1 MASISAVGIAS
12 GIDPKLLGQL
22 EVNER
27 KRLEP
32 ITQQQSSYNAKL
44 TGFGTLKGSLEKLK
58 SASEEL
64 KKFDKLNTTK
74 TSEDHKT
81 FTPSTDSKASPGN
94 YVIEVQQLARAQS
107 LKSKDVSDV
116 KAQLGEPG
124 KGTRTITITQP
135 GEKKPGEK
143 EEQMLIPLK
152 DNETSLVE
160 IRDAINKQEGNVNA
174 SIIKAEDNKNYL
186 ILTSKKAGTKSVM
199 TITVQND
206 SNLNELL
213 RYTPDDKGGSGA
225 MEQVVKPANA
235 KLKVNGIFIERQ
247 TNEIKDAP
255 EGVIL
260 NLKKVSESVT
270 EQVPGKNG
278 TTETET
284 ETKVPGKNGTTETET
299 ETKVPGKNGTTETE
313 TKTKTKEV
321 VKSETLVVSR
331 DIEPMKEAI
340 KKWVDA
346 YNEVQTTFASLT
358 KFKPVAKGEVAS
370 KDNGPLLGDNT
381 LKGIKSQLTQQLLAA
396 QNVADIA
403 TLNKLGIKQ
412 KLDGTLGTLEISNEK
427 LEKNLKEK
435 PANVK
440 AFFMGDGEKTGFAT
454 QTYNLLKKTLDDHEG
469 TIATATEGINKSL
482 KTLERQAEQTERNID
497 ATMARY
503 KKQFTALDKLASSLK
518 QSELSLFQLLK

>member
-1 MASISAVGIAS
+1 MASISSVGIGS
-12 GIDPKLLGQL
+12 GMMDQNLLDKL
-22 EVNER
+22 EANER
-27 KRLEP
+27 KRLQP
-32 ITQQQSSYNAKL
+32 LTQQQSSYKAKL

-94 YVIEVQQLARAQS
+94 YVIEIKQLAKAQS
-107 LKSKDVSDV
+107 LRSTEVADV
-116 KAQLGEPG
+116 KALQGEQG
-124 KGTRTITITQP
+124 KGTRTIIIDQP
-135 GEKKPGEK
+135 GEPSKKEP
-143 EEQMLIPLK
+143 MRISISLK

-160 IRDAINKQEGNVNA
+160 IRDVINKKEGNVNA

-199 TITVQND
+199 TIKVEGDDQLG
-206 SNLNELL
+206 NLLN
-213 RYTPDDKGGSGA
+213 YTSGGKGGGTSA
-225 MEQVVKPANA
+225 MTQTVKATNA
-235 KLKVNGIFIERQ
+235 KLTVNGIEIERQ

-255 EGVIL
+255 EGITL
-260 NLKKVSESVT
+260 SLKKVSEKVT
-270 EQVPGKNG
+270 E
-278 TTETET
+278 
-284 ETKVPGKNGTTETET
+284 KVPGKSDETQ
-299 ETKVPGKNGTTETE
+299 
-313 TKTKTKEV
+313 EV
-321 VKSETLVVSR
+321 VKPETLVISR

-346 YNEVQTTFASLT
+346 YNEVQTTFDSLT
-358 KFKPVAKGEVAS
+358 KFKKVGKGEAAS
-370 KDNGPLLGDNT
+370 KDNGPLLGDGT
-381 LKGIKSQLTQQLLAA
+381 LKGIQSQLRQQLFAA
-396 QNVADIA
+396 QKVVDIA

-412 KLDGTLGTLEISNEK
+412 KLDGTLEISNEK

-454 QTYNLLKKTLDDHEG
+454 QTYNLLKKTLDSHEG
-469 TIATATEGINKSL
+469 TIATVTEGINKSL
-482 KTLERQAEQTERNID
+482 KTLERQVEQTNRNID

-503 KKQFTALDKLASSLK
+503 KKQFTALDKLISSMN
-518 QSELSLFQLLK
+518 QSGLSLAQLLK

>member
-1 MASISAVGIAS
+1 MASISSIGIGS
-12 GIDPKLLGQL
+12 GIDPKLLDQL
-22 EVNER
+22 EANEK

-32 ITQQQSSYNAKL
+32 LTQQQTSYKAKL

-94 YVIEVQQLARAQS
+94 YVIEVQQLAKAQS
-107 LKSKDVSDV
+107 LQSKAFSDV
-116 KAQLGEPG
+116 KTPQGEQG

-135 GEKKPGEK
+135 GEKKVGEEK
-143 EEQMLIPLK
+143 EKPIHISLK
-152 DNETSLVE
+152 DNETSLIE

-174 SIIKAEDNKNYL
+174 SIIKAEDDKNYL

-199 TITVQND
+199 TIKVEGDDTLGKYLNYTPGVVNND
-206 SNLNELL
+206 SDAIKE
-213 RYTPDDKGGSGA
+213 TVAPK
-225 MEQVVKPANA
+225 NA
-235 KLKVNGIFIERQ
+235 ILTVNGIKIERQ

-260 NLKKVSESVT
+260 NLKKVSETVT

-278 TTETET
+278 TTE
-284 ETKVPGKNGTTETET
+284 
-299 ETKVPGKNGTTETE
+299 
-313 TKTKTKEV
+313 TKEV

-346 YNEVQTTFASLT
+346 YNDVQATFTSLT
-358 KFKPVAKGEVAS
+358 KFKSVGKGEAAS
-370 KDNGPLLGDNT
+370 KDNGVLLGDGT
-381 LKGIKSQLTQQLLAA
+381 LRGIQSQLRQQLFAA
-396 QNVADIA
+396 QHVDDIA

-412 KLDGTLGTLEISNEK
+412 KEDGKLEISNEK

-454 QTYNLLKKTLDDHEG
+454 QTFNLLKKTLDSHEG
-469 TIATATEGINKSL
+469 TIDTATEGIKKSL
-482 KTLERQAEQTERNID
+482 KTLERQVEQTNRNIE

-518 QSELSLFQLLK
+518 QSELSLFQLLR

>member
-1 MASISAVGIAS
+1 MASISSVGIVS
-12 GIDPKLLGQL
+12 GIDQNILGKL
-22 EVNER
+22 EANER
-27 KRLEP
+27 KRLQPLE
-32 ITQQQSSYNAKL
+32 QQQSSYKAKL

-74 TSEDHKT
+74 TNEDHKT

-94 YVIEVQQLARAQS
+94 YVIEVEQLAKAQS
-107 LKSKDVSDV
+107 LKSPEVADV
-116 KAQLGEPG
+116 KKPLGEQG
-124 KGTRTITITQP
+124 KGTRTIIITQP
-135 GEKKPGEK
+135 GEEKVGEK
-143 EEQMLIPLK
+143 KIEPMRISLK

-199 TITVQND
+199 TIEVQGDNKLSD
-206 SNLNELL
+206 LLN
-213 RYTPDDKGGSGA
+213 YKPDDKGGSGA
-225 MEQVVKPANA
+225 MEQVVAAVNA
-235 KLKVNGIFIERQ
+235 KLTVNGIQIERQ

-255 EGVIL
+255 EGITL
-260 NLKKVSESVT
+260 NLKKVSEK
-270 EQVPGKNG
+270 EKDGK
-278 TTETET
+278 T
-284 ETKVPGKNGTTETET
+284 PI
-299 ETKVPGKNGTTETE
+299 P
-313 TKTKTKEV
+313 
-321 VKSETLVVSR
+321 ETLVVSR
-331 DIEPMKEAI
+331 NIEPMEEAI

-346 YNEVQTTFASLT
+346 YNELQNTFNSLT
-358 KFKPVAKGEVAS
+358 KFKPVGKGETAS
-370 KDNGPLLGDNT
+370 KDNGPLLGDST
-381 LKGIKSQLTQQLLAA
+381 LKGIQSQLRQQLFAA

-412 KLDGTLGTLEISNEK
+412 KLDGTLEISNEK

-454 QTYNLLKKTLDDHEG
+454 QTYNLLKKTLDSHEG

-482 KTLERQAEQTERNID
+482 KTLERQVEQTNRNIE
-497 ATMARY
+497 ATMERY
-503 KKQFTALDKLASSLK
+503 KKQFTALDKLSSSMN
-518 QSELSLFQLLK
+518 QTSLSLAQLLR

>member
-12 GIDPKLLGQL
+12 GIDPKLLDKL
-22 EVNER
+22 EANER

-32 ITQQQSSYNAKL
+32 LAQQQTSYNAKL
-44 TGFGTLKGSLEKLK
+44 TAFGSLKGSLEKLK

-74 TSEDHKT
+74 TNEDHKT

-94 YVIEVQQLARAQS
+94 YVIEVQQLAKAQS
-107 LKSKDVSDV
+107 LKSPEIADV
-116 KAQLGEPG
+116 KKPLGEQG
-124 KGTRTITITQP
+124 KGTRTIIITQPGLITQP
-135 GEKKPGEK
+135 GEEKVGEK
-143 EEQMLIPLK
+143 KIEPMRISLK

-199 TITVQND
+199 TIEVQGDNKLGD
-206 SNLNELL
+206 LLN
-213 RYTPDDKGGSGA
+213 YKPDDKGGSGA
-225 MEQVVKPANA
+225 MEQVVEAVNA
-235 KLKVNGIFIERQ
+235 KLKVNGIQIERQ

-255 EGVIL
+255 EGITL
-260 NLKKVSESVT
+260 NLKKVSEKEKFEGKT
-270 EQVPGKNG
+270 EGELIP
-278 TTETET
+278 
-284 ETKVPGKNGTTETET
+284 
-299 ETKVPGKNGTTETE
+299 
-313 TKTKTKEV
+313 
-321 VKSETLVVSR
+321 ETLVVSR

-346 YNEVQTTFASLT
+346 YNELQNTVSSLT
-358 KFKPVAKGEVAS
+358 KFKPVRKGEAAS
-370 KDNGPLLGDNT
+370 KDNGALLGDST
-381 LKGIKSQLTQQLLAA
+381 LKGIQSQLRQQLFMA

-412 KLDGTLGTLEISNEK
+412 KLDGTLEISNEK

-454 QTYNLLKKTLDDHEG
+454 QTFNLLKKTLDSHEG

-482 KTLERQAEQTERNID
+482 KTLERQVEQTNRNIE
-497 ATMARY
+497 ATMERY
-503 KKQFTALDKLASSLK
+503 KKQFTALDKLSSSMN
-518 QSELSLFQLLK
+518 QAGLSLAQLLR

>member
-1 MASISAVGIAS
+1 MASISSAGATS
-12 GIDPKLLGQL
+12 GISGILDQL

-27 KRLEP
+27 KRLHP

-94 YVIEVQQLARAQS
+94 YVIEVQQLAKAQS
-107 LKSKDVSDV
+107 LQSQAFPDV
-116 KAQLGEPG
+116 KAPLGEQG

-135 GEKKPGEK
+135 GEKKTGEEK
-143 EEQMLIPLK
+143 EKPILISLK

-174 SIIKAEDNKNYL
+174 SIIKAKDDKNYL

-199 TITVQND
+199 TIKVD
-206 SNLNELL
+206 G
-213 RYTPDDKGGSGA
+213 DDKLNNLLNYKYNNEGVGSGA
-225 MEQVVKPANA
+225 MNQVVEPANA
-235 KLKVNGIFIERQ
+235 KLTVNGIEIERQ

-260 NLKKVSESVT
+260 NLKKVSESKSETVT

-278 TTETET
+278 TTET
-284 ETKVPGKNGTTETET
+284 
-299 ETKVPGKNGTTETE
+299 
-313 TKTKTKEV
+313 KTITKEIF
-321 VKSETLVVSR
+321 KSETLVVSR

-346 YNEVQTTFASLT
+346 YNEVQTTFTSLT
-358 KFKPVAKGEVAS
+358 KFKPVAKGEAAS
-370 KDNGPLLGDNT
+370 KDNGVLLGDGT
-381 LKGIKSQLTQQLLAA
+381 LKNIQSQLRQQLFAA
-396 QNVADIA
+396 QHVDDIA

-412 KLDGTLGTLEISNEK
+412 KEDGKLEISNEK

-454 QTYNLLKKTLDDHEG
+454 QNFNLLKKTLDSHEG
-469 TIATATEGINKSL
+469 TIDAATEGIKKSL
-482 KTLERQAEQTERNID
+482 KTLERQAEQTNRNID

-503 KKQFTALDKLASSLK
+503 KKQFIELEKLTTSMNQAG
-518 QSELSLFQLLK
+518 LSLAQLLR